1 MHSISPYFHENIQ
14 DLNLLLSIVRASASR
29 NFNFTLFYHLKK
41 PLYHYTIPFYNTSSI
56 PNFYFSILLIKIIY
70 LHNKI
75 IYPKIQLKTKT
86 QITTYYHHHHEQPS
100 TYQPIIDPKP
110 INPSTTT
117 APIKNTQPQHQKTH
131 HDTKEKNPTT
141 TKQTHHNIDQQ
152 PPRKTHKKTT
162 TDLVVADLEI
172 HQPWQQSHHA
182 NRQRRGRWR
191 ENREEKW
198 WVKRVREV
206 SQTK

>member
-117 APIKNTQPQHQKTH
+117 APIKNTQPQHQKNPPRHQGKKPNH
-131 HDTKEKNPTT
+131 HQANPPQHRPATTKKNPQ
-141 TKQTHHNIDQQ
+141 KNHHRSCCCWSRNPSTMAAK
-152 PPRKTHKKTT
+152 PPR
-162 TDLVVADLEI
+162 
-172 HQPWQQSHHA
+172 QQTEK
-182 NRQRRGRWR
+182 R
-191 ENREEKW
+191 EMERK
-198 WVKRVREV
+198 
-206 SQTK
+206 